1 MAAPSRRSKK
11 EGTENIVV
19 GNNWGLTQSKLAA
32 AFGHHCTYFGC
43 GKKGDLQSCFGRK
56 HHLMLCDVCGYVCR
70 SNEGCDKCEDSPAPI
85 NMLMMSKLATNNI
98 DVEWSWRL
106 YIQAVN
112 KDDHYTA
119 LYPGLRYNEATW
131 DQDLNDH
138 IIARRRQHWDGMETR
153 ERGNAEEAAKA
164 VSKLA
169 ETAARER
176 TDLQN
181 NKGKG
186 AKARTETGKIA
197 VSR

>member
-1 MAAPSRRSKK
+1 
-11 EGTENIVV
+11 
-19 GNNWGLTQSKLAA
+19 
-32 AFGHHCTYFGC
+32 
-43 GKKGDLQSCFGRK
+43 
-56 HHLMLCDVCGYVCR
+56 MLCDVCGYVCR

-98 DVEWSWRL
+98 DVEWGWRL
-106 YIQAVN
+106 YVQAVN

-119 LYPGLRYNEATW
+119 LYPSLRYNEATW
-131 DQDLNDH
+131 DQDLNNH
-138 IIARRRQHWDGMETR
+138 IIARRRQHWDGMEAR
-153 ERGNAEEAAKA
+153 ERGSAEVRRSLHSMCHHGLTVIQEAAKA

-186 AKARTETGKIA
+186 AKARTEIGKVTGQTKWDA
-197 VSR
+197 QRARACQSRRF